1 MTFWIVMAIFSVAV
15 IWFLWPRGPVKGI
28 DND

>member
-1 MTFWIVMAIFSVAV
+1 MTFWIVMAPFSVAT
-15 IWFLWPRGPVKGI
+15 IWFLWPRGPVKGM